1 MSGIDDLLGGLMG
14 GKGGGGAMAALAPVL
29 GSLLAGG
36 GLGKL
41 LSGFQQQGL
50 GAKTDSWIG
59 TGPNESL
66 SAGDVHAVVGHEQL
80 ADIAQKLG
88 ISEEQAA
95 EALAEALPEVVD
107 GVSPDGQLP
116 PENELDRIFD
126 SIRQPAT
133 AT

>member
-14 GKGGGGAMAALAPVL
+14 GKGGGAMGTLGPVL
-29 GSLLAGG
+29 GALLASG
-36 GLGKL
+36 GLGKI

-50 GAKTDSWIG
+50 GEKADSWIG
-59 TGPNESL
+59 TGPNESVS
-66 SAGDVHAVVGHEQL
+66 SAEVREALGDAQL
-80 ADIAQKLG
+80 AEVAQKLG

-95 EALAEALPEVVD
+95 DALAEALPEVVD
-107 GVSPDGQLP
+107 GVSPEGQLP

-126 SIRQPAT
+126 SIRQPAS